1 MDNIAQTAP
10 SVKSDGNLEFEA
22 IITAHES
29 VLLRYVTRL
38 VNDAAAAQDV
48 VQETFIKLFRAWRNG
63 ARPTDNL
70 RPWLY
75 RVAHNTAIDY
85 IRHESR
91 LHHLHEQE
99 ASERAAPDSAVPAYP
114 GDPPERV
121 HIVLGHLRR
130 LDPAEQ
136 QVLLLRIQEGLS
148 YREISLITGRTEGN
162 IGCILH
168 HAVKKVSA
176 SLKKA
181 GLIRKGGPP

>member
-10 SVKSDGNLEFEA
+10 SVESDGNVEFEA

-29 VLLRYVTRL
+29 VLLRYVARL

-48 VQETFIKLFRAWRNG
+48 VQETFIKLFRVWRNG

-85 IRHESR
+85 IRRESR
-91 LHHLHEQE
+91 LHRLHEQE
-99 ASERAAPDSAVPAYP
+99 ASDRAAPDPANP

-121 HIVLGHLRR
+121 QMVLDHLRH

-136 QVLLLRIQEGLS
+136 QVLLLRMQEGLS

-168 HAVKKVSA
+168 HAVKNISA

-181 GLIRKGGPP
+181 GLIRNGGLP

>member
-10 SVKSDGNLEFEA
+10 SVKSDGNREFEV
-22 IITAHES
+22 IITAHQS
-29 VLLRYVTRL
+29 ALLRYVTRI
-38 VNDAAAAQDV
+38 VNDANAAQDV
-48 VQETFIKLFRAWRNG
+48 VQETFIKLFRVWRDG

-85 IRHESR
+85 IRRESR

-99 ASERAAPDSAVPAYP
+99 ASERAAPDPANP
-114 GDPPERV
+114 GDPSERV
-121 HIVLGHLRR
+121 QLILGHLRR

-136 QVLLLRIQEGLS
+136 QVLLLRMQEGLS
-148 YREISLITGRTEGN
+148 YREISLVTGRTEGN

-181 GLIRKGGPP
+181 GLISKGAN